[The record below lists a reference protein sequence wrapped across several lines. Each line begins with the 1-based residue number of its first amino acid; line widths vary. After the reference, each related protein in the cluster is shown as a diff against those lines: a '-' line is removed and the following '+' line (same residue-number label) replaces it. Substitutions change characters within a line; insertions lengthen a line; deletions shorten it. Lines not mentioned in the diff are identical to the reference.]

1 MEEKVNALWVNL
13 IRFQLKYRYPI
24 IILVGILTVIFC
36 FNIHRKLE
44 IKTDFFELYPPK
56 HPYIQLY
63 KEFRDMFGSA
73 NVLSSNLPQTIE
85 EQLQLILPIS
95 LWDRINNKEI

>member
-73 NVLSSNLPQTIE
+73 NVLSVIIE
-85 EQLQLILPIS
+85 IP
-95 LWDRINNKEI
+95 